1 MKKLLSIVLSV
12 LMFVTVISSMPL
24 AFALYPNSAPE
35 MVWQTEPY
43 ADFAADAPITTV
55 RIDNE
60 KINRENA
67 AISYRD
73 TSKRFDINQEGYVYA
88 ENCRVTQG
96 GYVGL
101 GGFTLTFADA
111 AVFPDGSRQPL
122 EVVFGEVHTIG
133 RTDVEPYA
141 DDFFFARITDN
152 PDQPI
157 DFAPLSLKEKKQ
169 IGVRS
174 RVYFRVPTAG
184 AEDTFL
190 FAANGINTVR
200 TAGGFDRIVDAGGH
214 YNYSESM
221 EPMSGIAEGTDFYY
235 PPDTKLIV
243 TQGTTAG
250 SLGVRFVGSGGP
262 AGEPTAYQTGFA
274 AAGKAKEGFSSRVW
288 SSCGTNTVPLP
299 INLLTSGLGY
309 DLTTAAGENGS
320 ISLWTDG
327 IANSENAAQLSG
339 GTTQTPLTYLV
350 PKGKAVTLVI
360 TPDIGYELD
369 TLTVDGTAVQP
380 TRSSGICGPYEY
392 DIPADTAARLG
403 GDNCAVNATF
413 KQFEKRT
420 MEMRLIT
427 CSWTYGE
434 DSSMCLRVSPASIP
448 AYATVTK
455 LYKERGADDSTYTT
469 EKPTQAGDYTVKF
482 IRSETYMYKE
492 DVQIVDFTIYQAD
505 PTCTAPTGLA
515 ATYGDTLSRVEL
527 PEGWQWDDAA
537 QLVGNVGDNSFSATF
552 TPADAR
558 NYKSVSETLSVSVA
572 KKTVTIT
579 ADNKETNHGS
589 DLTALTYII
598 QSQDQY
604 YDDEGEL
611 GISLSTDADKNKAG
625 AYEIV
630 VTYQE
635 NPNYLVT
642 VQNGTYT
649 VGNSPHTWGD
659 VTYTWTGIASVKAE
673 RKCVYCDETET
684 ETQATTSQQTKAPAC
699 TDMGETTYTA
709 TFSNPAFETQTKTV
723 ADIDATGHAY
733 GKNEYTWETDKSACT
748 AVCRCTNT
756 GCTQAITETAQSTC
770 ATTVKPTCE
779 GKGEYTYTAA
789 FNNKRFTAQ
798 TATEEIAALGH
809 VYDSVV
815 TEPTCTAGGFTTHIC
830 SRCSDTYTDS
840 ETAALGHTA
849 GDAVQE
855 KEVPATCEKDGS
867 YAEAIYCAVCGEE
880 LSRKTVTV
888 PAAGHEDADNDG
900 KCDRCSK
907 QMQGGDHCKLCG
919 QIHDK
924 HTFCGVVTGWF
935 HTLAYYAKTY
945 VDPVLGI
952 LWASFLT
959 MLFP

>member
-1 MKKLLSIVLSV
+1 MKKMLSIVLSV
-12 LMFVTVISSMPL
+12 LMLAAMISSMPF
-24 AFALYPNSAPE
+24 AFALQNNRTRE
-35 MVWQTEPY
+35 MVQRTESY
-43 ADFAADAPITTV
+43 AVFAADAPITTV

-73 TSKRFDINQEGYVYA
+73 NSKRFDIDPQGCVYA
-88 ENCRVTQG
+88 ENCRVQQG

-122 EVVFGEVHTIG
+122 EVFFGEVHTIG
-133 RTDVEPYA
+133 RTDVEQYT
-141 DDFFFARITDN
+141 DDFCFARITDN

-157 DFAPLSLKEKKQ
+157 DFAPLSLKGKKQ

-174 RVYFRVPTAG
+174 RVYFRVPKAG

-274 AAGKAKEGFSSRVW
+274 AAGKAKEGFSSRIW
-288 SSCGTNTVPLP
+288 SSCGTNTEPLP

-309 DLTTAAGENGS
+309 ALTTAAGENGS

-327 IANSENAAQLSG
+327 IANSENAAKLSG
-339 GTTQTPLTYLV
+339 GTAAAPLTYLV

-360 TPDIGYELD
+360 TPETGYELD

-392 DIPADTAARLG
+392 DIPADIAARS

-413 KQFEKRT
+413 KPFEKRT

-515 ATYGDTLSRVEL
+515 ATYGDTLSSVEL

-558 NYKSVSETLSVSVA
+558 NYKSVRETLSVRVA

-589 DLTALTYII
+589 DLAALTYSI

-611 GISLSTDADKNKAG
+611 VISLSTDADKNKAG
-625 AYEIV
+625 AYAIV
-630 VTYQE
+630 VTYQD

-649 VGNSPHTWGD
+649 VGSFPHTWGG
-659 VTYTWTGIASVKAE
+659 VTYTWTDTASVKAE
-673 RKCVYCDETET
+673 RKCIYCDEAET
-684 ETQATTSQQTKAPAC
+684 ETKATTSQQTKAPTC

-709 TFSNPAFETQTKTV
+709 TFDNAAFEAQQKTV

-748 AVCRCTNT
+748 AACRCTNT
-756 GCTQAITETAQSTC
+756 GCTQAITETAKSTREM
-770 ATTVKPTCE
+770 TVKPTCE

-809 VYDSVV
+809 AYDAVA
-815 TEPTCTAGGFTTHIC
+815 TEPTCTAGGFTTHTC
-830 SRCSDTYTDS
+830 SRCGDSFTDS
-840 ETAALGHTA
+840 GTAALGHTA
-849 GDAVQE
+849 GDAVHE
-855 KEVPATCEKDGS
+855 KEVPATCEKDGG
-867 YAEAIYCAVCGEE
+867 YEEAIYCAVCGEE
-880 LSRKTVTV
+880 LSRRTVTV
-888 PAAGHEDADNDG
+888 PATGHEDADNDG

-907 QMQGGDHCKLCG
+907 QMQGGGHCKLCG
-919 QIHDK
+919 KIHDK